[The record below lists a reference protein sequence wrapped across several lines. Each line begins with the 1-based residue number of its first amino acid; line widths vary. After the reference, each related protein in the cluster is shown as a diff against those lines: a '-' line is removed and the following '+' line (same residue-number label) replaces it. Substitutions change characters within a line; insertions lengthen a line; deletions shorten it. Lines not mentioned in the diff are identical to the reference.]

1 MIYTI
6 GHTIQSIEDFY
17 DMIRKFNIDCII
29 DVRSLP
35 FSQHAPQFNKENLK
49 NYLKSKGV
57 LYAHFGL
64 EFGARRNDCLAS
76 SFKNGREVEQVN
88 FELGVK
94 TDNFKDGIRRLDN
107 ALGQNRTI
115 SLMCTESNPLDC
127 HRFSF
132 ISRYLY
138 DNGYDVSHILRN
150 KVTKEIKLKT
160 HKELEIQMI
169 KEYLSKKKPE
179 LREVGMTLFDEY
191 SEEEQRIDAYK
202 LKNIEIGYIP
212 SMPDIEIID

>member
-17 DMIRKFNIDCII
+17 DMIRRFNIDCLI
-29 DVRSLP
+29 DVRSMP
-35 FSQHAPQFNKENLK
+35 FSQHAPQFNRDNLK
-49 NYLKSKGV
+49 YYLKSKGV

-64 EFGARRNDCLAS
+64 EFGARRNDCLTT
-76 SFKNGREVEQVN
+76 FVKDGREVQQVN

-115 SLMCTESNPLDC
+115 TLMCTESNPLDC

-138 DNGYDVSHILRN
+138 DNGYDISHITRN
-150 KVTKEIKLKT
+150 NTTKQIELKT

-169 KEYLSKKKPE
+169 KEYLSKRNPE
-179 LREVGMTLFDEY
+179 LREIGKTLFDEY
-191 SEEEQRIDAYK
+191 SEEEQRIDAYR
-202 LKNIEIGYIP
+202 LKNREIGFIP
-212 SMPDIEIID
+212 SIPDLEIID